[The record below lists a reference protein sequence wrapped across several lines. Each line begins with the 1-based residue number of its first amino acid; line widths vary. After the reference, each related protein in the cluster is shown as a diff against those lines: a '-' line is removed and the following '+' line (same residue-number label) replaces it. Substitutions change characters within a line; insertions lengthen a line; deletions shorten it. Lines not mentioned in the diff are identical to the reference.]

1 MRSLLFVVASFCVT
15 ILGWGLYVPMLRWGQ
30 VAMSTSG
37 VPARWRPF
45 VCVGLAY
52 FLIGVIVPIVLLRLR
67 GERGEWT
74 AKGIVYSLLGGALG
88 ALGALGIILA
98 INFGGKPLYV
108 APLVF
113 GSAPVIN
120 SFLTIY
126 LAGKTREIGP
136 VFLAGLVMVILGAVT
151 VLMFHPEPK
160 AAAAPAVAAAAD
172 EAAAETPDAAP
183 RRSAATVAKAAGAK
197 AGNFVLQLASIAM
210 VALCWGS
217 YGPTLHKGQ
226 AAMLNSRL
234 RPLLCVGLAYFLIA
248 VCIPPIILRM
258 SPEASQFTFKGT
270 TWSLLAG
277 AAGAIG
283 ALGIIMAFNFG
294 GKPVYVMPLVF
305 GGAPVVATLTST
317 IAEGLLGE
325 VDPFFLAGLILVIA
339 GSAMVLV
346 FAPKGAPQSHPP
358 APAPTTEPAPQPT
371 ATSDVTLSPESPP
384 ASAGGS

>member
-1 MRSLLFVVASFCVT
+1 MRSLLLIVGSFLIT

-30 VAMSTSG
+30 VDMSTSG

-52 FLIGVIVPIVLLRLR
+52 FLIGVIVPIVLLKLR
-67 GERGEWT
+67 GESGHWT
-74 AKGIVYSLLGGALG
+74 TRGIVFSLLGGALG

-98 INFGGKPLYV
+98 INFGGNPIYV

-113 GSAPVIN
+113 GSAPVVN

-126 LAGKTREIGP
+126 LAGKMRQIGP
-136 VFLAGLVMVILGAVT
+136 LFLAGLVMVILGAVT
-151 VLMFHPEPK
+151 VLSFAPHK
-160 AAAAPAVAAAAD
+160 QLSTAAAPTAAQARAAAPTAD
-172 EAAAETPDAAP
+172 SP
-183 RRSAATVAKAAGAK
+183 SARPLGTA
-197 AGNFVLQLASIAM
+197 FSRYVLQLLSIAM
-210 VALCWGS
+210 VAVCWGA

-226 AAMLNSRL
+226 AAMMNSRL
-234 RPLLCVGLAYFLIA
+234 RPLLCVGLAYFAIA
-248 VCIPPIILRM
+248 VVVPNVLLMGPVVESSRYTL
-258 SPEASQFTFKGT
+258 SGT

-317 IAEGLLGE
+317 ISDDLLGKIG
-325 VDPFFLAGLILVIA
+325 PMFLAGLILVIA
-339 GSAMVLV
+339 GAVMVLV
-346 FAPKGAPQSHPP
+346 FAPKGHTP
-358 APAPTTEPAPQPT
+358 APATALPVAPMPQPEVA
-371 ATSDVTLSPESPP
+371 ATEAAHDR
-384 ASAGGS
+384 AGA